1 MIPDQEPQATPPSDN
16 YWRRTRTIAI
26 GLLIALSFFAAG
38 ILAERNI
45 FAEGGL
51 PGVGHA
57 ISSLGTD
64 TSPDSA
70 DLDQIEE
77 VRDLLNQEYF
87 YRPTDSDSQKTFNQA
102 LEYNAIRGMTDGL
115 DDDYTTFLPPA
126 EQAPVA
132 EQMAGEYEGIGVW
145 VDSTDNKLTIVA
157 PMAGSPAEAA
167 GLQAGDVILTADGHS
182 LAGLA
187 EADAIKFVR
196 GPAGSKV
203 HLTVRRPGVE
213 QPLQLDVERQKIT
226 MPAVTYKQ
234 LDNGKVGYI
243 QVTIFGDKT
252 TGQLDAAIKQAQAGD
267 VDGII
272 LDLRNNGGGWVTAA
286 QEMIGRFVPAEK
298 GVALYEDDSVSPD
311 NQLKSQPI
319 LNGSVKAFD
328 IPLIVLVNDGT
339 ASAAE
344 IVAGALQDYGRAK
357 IVGVKTFGK
366 GSVQRVHNFPDGS
379 SVRITFA
386 LWLTPSIHVIQK
398 LGIQPDVVVQPAKDQ
413 ASKADPQLEKA
424 VTLLDAGT

>member
-1 MIPDQEPQATPPSDN
+1 MIPDQQPQQPQRSDD
-16 YWRRTRTIAI
+16 YWGWTRAIAI

-45 FAEGGL
+45 FADGGL
-51 PGVGHA
+51 SGVTRA
-57 ISSLGTD
+57 ISSLGSD
-64 TSPDSA
+64 SPQNSS

-87 YRPTDSDSQKTFNQA
+87 YRPTDADSQKSFNQT

-115 DDDYTTFLPPA
+115 EDDYTTFLPPA

-157 PMAGSPAEAA
+157 PMVGSPAEAA
-167 GLQAGDVILTADGHS
+167 GLRAGDVILTADGES
-182 LAGLA
+182 LAGLS

-196 GPAGSKV
+196 GPSGSKV
-203 HLTVRRPGVE
+203 HLTVQRPGVK
-213 QPLQLDVERQKIT
+213 QTLQFDVKRQKIT

-252 TGQLDAAIKQAQAGD
+252 TGQLDAAIKQAQADG

-328 IPLIVLVNDGT
+328 IPLVVLVNDGT

-344 IVAGALQDYGRAK
+344 IVAGAIQDYGRAK

-398 LGIQPDVVVQPAKDQ
+398 QGIQPDVVVQPAKDQ
-413 ASKADPQLEKA
+413 SSKADPQLEKA
-424 VTLLDAGT
+424 IRLLDAGT